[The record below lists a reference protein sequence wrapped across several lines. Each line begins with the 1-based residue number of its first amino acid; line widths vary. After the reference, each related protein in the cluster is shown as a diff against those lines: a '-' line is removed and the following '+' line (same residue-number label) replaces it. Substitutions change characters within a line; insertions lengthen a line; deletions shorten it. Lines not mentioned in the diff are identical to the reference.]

1 MAMSNC
7 KECGKAVSTLAKTC
21 PSCGVPKPA
30 KVLKKKKKK
39 KKMTSTAKKINKN
52 KEGIWAHCIN
62 YECRDYT
69 QMYKIPKSALDF
81 EKCKLCDSMF
91 MEPKMINGKPI
102 MPSDGIYDKI
112 KKRNPITQG
121 IKSFKKGFNTTPEEI
136 DEMNAQTENSSTTQ
150 TTSGQK
156 DAFSKLMDGQLDLAT
171 AFWGFGVVGT
181 MIVGFICGWLSEAYS
196 KWWLIP
202 YIIFV
207 VMVIDGLWAVARNY
221 KIEQVKKKQS
231 EVWGFLVQ
239 AFCVMGGLGLF
250 TLIKDTFF

>member
-1 MAMSNC
+1 MAMSKC

-21 PSCGVPKPA
+21 PNCGVPKPT
-30 KVLKKKKKK
+30 KELKKSNIKKSKVRNIKKKG
-39 KKMTSTAKKINKN
+39 T
-52 KEGIWAHCIN
+52 WAHCSN
-62 YECRDYT
+62 KKCKDYT
-69 QMYKIPKSALDF
+69 QMYKLNIPDITRRTCPVCFKSYKKAKIVNGRPEMPTDGKYKMPNPLSGTYLKQSQREAYDNAI
-81 EKCKLCDSMF
+81 KNRDSTV
-91 MEPKMINGKPI
+91 
-102 MPSDGIYDKI
+102 S
-112 KKRNPITQG
+112 
-121 IKSFKKGFNTTPEEI
+121 
-136 DEMNAQTENSSTTQ
+136 SSTQ
-150 TTSGQK
+150 NTSNNNIDPGEK
-156 DAFSKLMDGQLDLAT
+156 DAFTKLMDGELDLAT

-207 VMVIDGLWAVARNY
+207 VLVIDGLWAAARNY

>member
-30 KVLKKKKKK
+30 KVLKKKTSTKKT
-39 KKMTSTAKKINKN
+39 TSTAKRINKN
-52 KEGIWAHCIN
+52 KEGIWAHCRN
-62 YECRDYT
+62 YQCRDYT
-69 QMYKIPKSALDF
+69 QMYKIPKSYLDF

-136 DEMNAQTENSSTTQ
+136 DAMNAQTENSSTTQ

-156 DAFSKLMDGQLDLAT
+156 DVFQKFAEGELDLAT
-171 AFWGFGVVGT
+171 AFWGFGVVGS
-181 MIVGFICGWLSEAYS
+181 ILVGVVTGFLSEAVS
-196 KWWLIP
+196 KN
-202 YIIFV
+202 FV
-207 VMVIDGLWAVARNY
+207 WGYVIVTGWIVISLWQCAETY
-221 KIEQVKKKQS
+221 KKEMTEQKQS
-231 EVWGFLVQ
+231 IVWGILTQ
-239 AFCVMGGLGLF
+239 AYCVLGVFGLF
-250 TLIKDTFF
+250 NFIKDVW

>member
-30 KVLKKKKKK
+30 KVLKKK
-39 KKMTSTAKKINKN
+39 TSTKKTTSITKKINKN
-52 KEGIWAHCIN
+52 KEGIWAHCRN
-62 YECRDYT
+62 YQCRDYT

-136 DEMNAQTENSSTTQ
+136 DAMNAQTENSSTTQ

-156 DAFSKLMDGQLDLAT
+156 DVFQKFAEGELDLAT
-171 AFWGFGVVGT
+171 AFWGFGVVGS
-181 MIVGFICGWLSEAYS
+181 ILVGVVTGFLSEAVS
-196 KWWLIP
+196 KG
-202 YIIFV
+202 FV
-207 VMVIDGLWAVARNY
+207 WGYVIVTGWIVISLWQCAETY
-221 KIEQVKKKQS
+221 KKKMTEQKQS
-231 EVWGFLVQ
+231 IVWGILTQ
-239 AFCVMGGLGLF
+239 AYCVLGVFGLF
-250 TLIKDTFF
+250 NFIKDVW